1 MNKRER
7 NQKIAKETLE
17 IIKNGSYQSNKIIS
31 IKEDLN
37 NSIQQ
42 SILYKPKQ
50 TDEILLNLKLNNNH
64 KTIIEIKNES
74 TLSAAKRLKDESYEN
89 VVCLNFASAKNP
101 GGGWLKG
108 SMAQE
113 ESLVISSGLYPC
125 ITQMEEMYNYNKQIK
140 TGLYSDYM
148 IYSPDVVVFRDDKF
162 NLLDDF
168 YKVSFITA
176 PAVNA
181 GLVMEREP
189 HNKKLI
195 NTTMEKRIEK
205 ILALGLL
212 HKNDAIVLGAFG
224 CGVFK
229 NSPYVVANIFKKLL
243 NQKFRNQYK
252 KVVFAIVDR
261 SKNEELIKVF
271 KNTFNIR

>member
-1 MNKRER
+1 MNKREK

-17 IIKNGSYQSNKIIS
+17 IIKNGSYQSNKVIS

-42 SILYKPKQ
+42 SILYKPTQ

-74 TLSAAKRLKDESYEN
+74 TLSAAKRLKDEGYEN

-108 SMAQE
+108 SIAQE

-125 ITQMEEMYNYNKQIK
+125 IAQMEEMYNYNKQIK

-195 NTTMEKRIEK
+195 NITMEKRIEK

-243 NQKFRNQYK
+243 TQKFRNQYK

-261 SKNEELIKVF
+261 SKNDELIKVF